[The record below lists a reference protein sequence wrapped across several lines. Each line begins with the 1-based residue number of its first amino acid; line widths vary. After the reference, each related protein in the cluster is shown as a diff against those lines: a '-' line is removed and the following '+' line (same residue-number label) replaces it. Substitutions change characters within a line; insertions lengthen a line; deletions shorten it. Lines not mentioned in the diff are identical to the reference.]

1 VSTSPINVQWTTGKR
16 DYVFLEQDVVPDKLK
31 MNDMVGP
38 VGGATV
44 GMVTHW
50 QTSYPADPS
59 GRIGHVVV
67 LISGT
72 AALGTQVT
80 FSIYKTLPYT
90 ASLLVKH
97 DKWRDSFVVRND
109 KERRAIVSGYLTG
122 GRRKGGDRR
131 KPKYDLYTTL
141 DAGLTSYGASFIPP
155 FVYTQ
160 SLTESTWKQYYLS
173 PPKPSNPICSVQFEQ
188 NVPEKYVKKI
198 RRLFAEISKAVNE
211 SETWPK
217 RLAALQ
223 NIRMS
228 VTDWYHEEGGL

>member
-1 VSTSPINVQWTTGKR
+1 MSTSPINVQWTTGKR

-38 VGGATV
+38 VGGATL
-44 GMVTHW
+44 GMVTFW

-80 FSIYKTLPYT
+80 FPIYKTLPYA

-97 DKWRDSFVVRND
+97 DKWRNSFVVRNN

-122 GRRKGGDRR
+122 GRRKGVDRR
-131 KPKYDLYTTL
+131 KFPYTYCVGVDGDLWNYASSFRENL
-141 DAGLTSYGASFIPP
+141 DITAD
-155 FVYTQ
+155 
-160 SLTESTWKQYYLS
+160 TWKRYYMFEKDYIMS
-173 PPKPSNPICSVQFEQ
+173 YPVPS
-188 NVPEKYVKKI
+188 KYVKKI
-198 RRLFAEISKAVNE
+198 QYVFAEISKAVNE

>member
-1 VSTSPINVQWTTGKR
+1 MSESPINVQWTTGKR

-38 VGGATV
+38 VGGPTIGTV
-44 GMVTHW
+44 VHW
-50 QTSYPADPS
+50 QTSYPVDLS
-59 GRIGHVVV
+59 WRVGWVVV
-67 LISGT
+67 QISGT
-72 AALGTQVT
+72 PMFGTQVT
-80 FSIYKTLPYT
+80 FPIYKHMPHAVT
-90 ASLLVKH
+90 LLVKH
-97 DKWRDSFVVRND
+97 EQWRNSFVVRNY

-141 DAGLTSYGASFIPP
+141 DAGLTSYASSF
-155 FVYTQ
+155 
-160 SLTESTWKQYYLS
+160 S
-173 PPKPSNPICSVQFEQ
+173 FEENLYIN

-198 RRLFAEISKAVNE
+198 RYVFNEIAKAVNE

-217 RLAALQ
+217 RLVALQ

>member
-1 VSTSPINVQWTTGKR
+1 VSESPVNVQWTTGKR

-38 VGGATV
+38 VGGATL
-44 GMVTHW
+44 GMVTFW

-67 LISGT
+67 QVSGT

-80 FSIYKTLPYT
+80 FSIYKTLPYA

-97 DKWRDSFVVRND
+97 DKWRNSFVVRNN

-122 GRRKGGDRR
+122 GRRKGVDRR
-131 KPKYDLYTTL
+131 RPKYDLRTTL
-141 DAGLTSYGASFIPP
+141 VDPVLANYPWSFGGNLDITD
-155 FVYTQ
+155 V
-160 SLTESTWKQYYLS
+160 WKEYCLK
-173 PPKPSNPICSVQFEQ
+173 PPKPKSPVCSVQFDQ

-198 RRLFAEISKAVNE
+198 RYVFNEIAKAVNE

-217 RLAALQ
+217 RLVALQ